1 MPRAEWAEDILH
13 PKEPVVPPEKK
24 IKAGLYLPPDF
35 YYKVRIWLMGRR
47 PRIAFSE
54 YAELAIREKFERD
67 TPKPEES
74 VEVKK
79 KSP

>member
-1 MPRAEWAEDILH
+1 MPHAEWAEAILH
-13 PKEPVVPPEKK
+13 PKAPPEPPEKK

-35 YYKVRIWLMGRR
+35 YYKVRIFLLQRR

-67 TPKPEES
+67 SAPIPEPTET
-74 VEVKK
+74 KK
-79 KSP
+79 KAP